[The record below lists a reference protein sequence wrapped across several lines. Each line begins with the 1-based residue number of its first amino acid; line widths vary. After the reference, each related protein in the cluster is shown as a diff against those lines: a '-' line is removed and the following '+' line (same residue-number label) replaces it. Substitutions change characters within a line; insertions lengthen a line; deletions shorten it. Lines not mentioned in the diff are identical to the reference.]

1 MGVLQVFE
9 SLREYK
15 VQGSG
20 VLFNANGQSALEAIN
35 PDLLERWFQTELND
49 ACIDSMR
56 SMQT

>member
-1 MGVLQVFE
+1 MAVVQVFE
-9 SLREYK
+9 SSREYK

-35 PDLLERWFQTELND
+35 PDLLERWFEAELND
-49 ACIDSMR
+49 ACIDKTR